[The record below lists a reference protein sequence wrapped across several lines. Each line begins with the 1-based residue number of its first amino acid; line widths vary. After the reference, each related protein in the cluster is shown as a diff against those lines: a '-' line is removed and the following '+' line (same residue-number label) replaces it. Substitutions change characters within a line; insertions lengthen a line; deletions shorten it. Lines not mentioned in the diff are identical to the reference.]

1 MTRLLLIALLL
12 TGCTGLPLQN
22 KESASVL
29 KGVVAAKEATRFEK
43 ITEGDPTPV
52 NTTTVTPSVTV
63 SGHSNRVDVKIE
75 APEQPLPALPLPAGY
90 RQTVRAGQATSDT
103 ATVAESASLSVRL
116 PISVAILIA
125 AVGLGLLLLVWR
137 SATKSSAALGGFA
150 EVVDGY
156 FAAEI
161 RKHRSIAS
169 TATDSAE
176 IARHLAAVGE
186 LEANR
191 GRIAL

>member
-22 KESASVL
+22 RESASVL
-29 KGVVAAKEATRFEK
+29 KGVVTAKEDTRFEK

-75 APEQPLPALPLPAGY
+75 APEPLPALPLPAGY
-90 RQTVRAGQATSDT
+90 KQTVRAGQATSDT

-116 PISVAILIA
+116 PISVAILIG

-150 EVVDGY
+150 EVVDNY

-161 RKHRSIAS
+161 RKHRSIAT

-191 GRIAL
+191 GRITL